1 MIITFIILSIAFFIL
16 LMLIDLLLKQKDRSR
31 LYKHFI
37 CLNSLFCIHILG
49 LILQILFK
57 NTSVSPIYFE
67 YITYI
72 GAMYTAVE
80 FMIIALILGNKNI
93 DSKKYTWL
101 YILPTILLVSLWTN
115 DLHHLFYITYSINFA
130 NTVYGPLLYV
140 YMVYSYTLMLVSFV
154 IISRYTIKKSG
165 FFSLQTL
172 LILLGVL
179 VPIVTNVLGALR
191 IVNSNVYMM
200 PITFTVTAICF
211 YIAIIKLKALNIIPV
226 TLRTVIDNMSDG
238 FVVISEDGTIADLN
252 NTFLKKFG
260 ELKEFKNKDNLF
272 EVLSKSDIVDFNMF
286 KSHIKEAKD
295 KNGIITKEYHLV
307 KGTYDKYFE
316 IDFQP
321 VKSKDGKEN
330 VATMLLIRD
339 ITQAKRDMEIMMKNE
354 SLVMLG
360 ELAGGVAHDIN
371 TPISAIKSGLLIFKD
386 IVKSEDEKML
396 LERMDSCAN
405 KIVTLT
411 NSLRNQ
417 IRNIGS
423 DVVSDVSITTVVTD
437 LAVIIHN
444 ELTKHKVKLNTEIKD
459 ELVIKGNQAKLSQ
472 VVTNIVINAI
482 QAYEERGGEVNIK
495 VYEDNN
501 NAVISV
507 EDFAG
512 GIPEYIKENIGKNI
526 LTTKGVS
533 GTGFGLYMAY
543 SVIYGSFGGNIYFD
557 TKDGVGTT
565 FYITIPISKEV
576 IK

>member
-1 MIITFIILSIAFFIL
+1 MIITFIILSVAFFIL
-16 LMLIDLLLKQKDRSR
+16 ILLIDLLLKQNDNSK

-37 CLNSLFCIHILG
+37 YLNSLFCIHILG
-49 LILQILFK
+49 LVLQILFR
-57 NTSVSPIYFE
+57 NTSIPPIYFE

-72 GAMYTAVE
+72 GAMFTAVE
-80 FMIIALILGNKNI
+80 FMVIALLIENKNI
-93 DSKKYTWL
+93 ESKKYKWL
-101 YILPTILLVSLWTN
+101 YILPIILLVTLWTN
-115 DLHHLFYITYSINFA
+115 DIHHLFYITYSTNFVD
-130 NTVYGPLLYV
+130 TVYGPLLYV
-140 YMVYSYTLMLVSFV
+140 YMIYSYSLILISFV
-154 IISRYTIKKSG
+154 KICKYTINKSG

-179 VPIVTNVLGALR
+179 VPIVSNVLGALR
-191 IVNSNVYMM
+191 IVNSNVYIM

-226 TLRTVIDNMSDG
+226 TLRTIIDNMSDA

-252 NTFLKKFG
+252 NTFLDKFKS
-260 ELKEFKNKDNLF
+260 LKEIKNKDNLLDI
-272 EVLSKSDIVDFNMF
+272 LSKTDIIDFKEF
-286 KSHIKEAKD
+286 TGHIVEAREK
-295 KNGIITKEYHLV
+295 KTTITKEYHIE
-307 KGTYDKYFE
+307 KGVYDKYFE
-316 IDFQP
+316 VDFQP
-321 VKSKDGKEN
+321 VKSKDGKEY
-330 VATMLLIRD
+330 VATLLLLRD
-339 ITQAKRDMEIMMKNE
+339 ITQTKKDMEIMMKNE

-386 IVKSEDEKML
+386 IMKSDDEKML
-396 LERMDSCAN
+396 LARMDSCAD

-423 DVVSDVSITTVVTD
+423 DVVTDISITTVIND

-444 ELTKHKVKLNTEIKD
+444 ELTKHKVKLNTVIKD
-459 ELVIKGNQAKLSQ
+459 ELKVLGNQAKLSQ

-482 QAYEERGGEVNIK
+482 QAYEDRGGEVNLS
-495 VYEDNN
+495 VYSKND
-501 NAVISV
+501 NAVIKI

-512 GIPEYIKENIGKNI
+512 GIPEYIRNNIGKNI

-543 SVIYGSFGGNIYFD
+543 SVIQGSFGGEITFD
-557 TKDGVGTT
+557 TKEGVGTV
-565 FYITIPISKEV
+565 FYIKIPLNKEV
-576 IK
+576 